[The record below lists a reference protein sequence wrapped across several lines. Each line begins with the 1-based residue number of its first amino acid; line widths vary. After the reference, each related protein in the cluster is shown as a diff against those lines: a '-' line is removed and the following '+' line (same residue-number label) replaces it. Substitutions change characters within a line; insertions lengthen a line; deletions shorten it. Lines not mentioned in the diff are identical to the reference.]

1 MQELLCS
8 KKVINIYV
16 LTYALNLGDNHTSTA
31 STKDLDLADLL
42 FPA

>member
-8 KKVINIYV
+8 KKVISIYV
-16 LTYALNLGDNHTSTA
+16 LNLGDNHTSTA